1 MASKK
6 IARKVRPELMKSD
19 QYDLA
24 ESPCKCRLPK
34 DKQTIERM
42 FVMSSDTVTEDR
54 PAGKGSRVYMSDQE
68 FKEHIKRRDQE
79 VRQMLLALQKA
90 SKVLFQCMYNLL
102 CL

>member
-19 QYDLA
+19 HYDLA